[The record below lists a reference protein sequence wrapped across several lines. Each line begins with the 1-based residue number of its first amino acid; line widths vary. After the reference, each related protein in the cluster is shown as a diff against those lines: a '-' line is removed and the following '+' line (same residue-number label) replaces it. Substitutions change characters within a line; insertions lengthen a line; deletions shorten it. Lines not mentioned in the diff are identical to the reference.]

1 MPDFGGK
8 KMVNIER
15 KVIRSISEL
24 SSFKFLLVFY
34 LIFFII
40 SVIIMGIVALLAWAG
55 LSSFG
60 VNVPDV
66 LNSFGLGN
74 LGFANLG
81 LANIGGGSVLYIV
94 LGIVGGLIASVFYAA
109 FGTLMVW
116 IVNVILKISGG
127 IELRFINR
135 EIKVKSE

>member
-1 MPDFGGK
+1 
-8 KMVNIER
+8 MVNIER

-34 LIFFII
+34 LIFFIL

-55 LSSFG
+55 LASFG
-60 VNVPDV
+60 VNVPDIF
-66 LNSFGLGN
+66 NSFGLGN
-74 LGFANLG
+74 FGLGNFG

-94 LGIVGGLIASVFYAA
+94 LAIVGGLIASVFYAA

-116 IVNVILKISGG
+116 IGNVVLRISGG

-135 EIKVKSE
+135 EVKAKSE

>member
-1 MPDFGGK
+1 
-8 KMVNIER
+8 MVNIER

-34 LIFFII
+34 LIFFIL

-60 VNVPDV
+60 VNVPDI

-74 LGFANLG
+74 LGFANFGLG
-81 LANIGGGSVLYIV
+81 NIGGSSVLYII

-127 IELRFINR
+127 IELRITSR
-135 EIKVKSE
+135 EVKAKSE

>member
-1 MPDFGGK
+1 
-8 KMVNIER
+8 MVNVER
-15 KVIRSISEL
+15 KVVRSISEL

-55 LSSFG
+55 LASSG
-60 VNVPDV
+60 ISIPDI
-66 LNSFGLGN
+66 LQSFGLGN
-74 LGFANLG
+74 FGLGNFG
-81 LANIGGGSVLYIV
+81 LANLGGGSVLYIV

-116 IVNVILKISGG
+116 IGNVVLRISGG
-127 IELRFINR
+127 IELRFVDR
-135 EIKVKSE
+135 EVKAKSE

>member
-1 MPDFGGK
+1 
-8 KMVNIER
+8 MVNIER

-34 LIFFII
+34 LIFFIL
-40 SVIIMGIVALLAWAG
+40 SVIIMGIIALLAWAG

-60 VNVPDV
+60 INIPDI

-74 LGFANLG
+74 LGLGNLG
-81 LANIGGGSVLYIV
+81 LANIGGGNVLYIV
-94 LGIVGGLIASVFYAA
+94 LSIVGGLIASVFYAA

-116 IVNVILKISGG
+116 IGNVVLRISGG
-127 IELRFINR
+127 IELRFIDR
-135 EIKVKSE
+135 EVKAESE

>member
-1 MPDFGGK
+1 
-8 KMVNIER
+8 MVNIER
-15 KVIRSISEL
+15 KVVRSISEL

-55 LSSFG
+55 LASSG
-60 VNVPDV
+60 INIPDM

-74 LGFANLG
+74 FGLGNFG
-81 LANIGGGSVLYIV
+81 LANLGGGSVLYIV
-94 LGIVGGLIASVFYAA
+94 LAIVGGLIASVFYAA

-116 IVNVILKISGG
+116 IGNVVLRISGG
-127 IELRFINR
+127 IELRFIDR
-135 EIKVKSE
+135 EVRAKSE

>member
-1 MPDFGGK
+1 
-8 KMVNIER
+8 MVNIER

-60 VNVPDV
+60 VSVPDI
-66 LNSFGLGN
+66 LQSFGLGN
-74 LGFANLG
+74 FG

-94 LGIVGGLIASVFYAA
+94 LAIVGGLIASVFYAA

-116 IVNVILKISGG
+116 IGNVVLRISGG
-127 IELRFINR
+127 IELRFIDR
-135 EIKVKSE
+135 EVRAKSE

>member
-1 MPDFGGK
+1 
-8 KMVNIER
+8 MVNIER
-15 KVIRSISEL
+15 KVVRSISEL

-55 LSSFG
+55 LASSG
-60 VNVPDV
+60 INIPDM

-74 LGFANLG
+74 FG
-81 LANIGGGSVLYIV
+81 LANLGGGSVLYIV
-94 LGIVGGLIASVFYAA
+94 LAIVGGLIASVFYAA

-116 IVNVILKISGG
+116 IGNVVLRISGG
-127 IELRFINR
+127 IEIRFIDR
-135 EIKVKSE
+135 EVRAKSE

>member
-1 MPDFGGK
+1 
-8 KMVNIER
+8 MVNIER
-15 KVIRSISEL
+15 KVVRSISEL

-55 LSSFG
+55 LASSG
-60 VNVPDV
+60 INIPDM

-74 LGFANLG
+74 FG
-81 LANIGGGSVLYIV
+81 LANLGGGSVLYIV
-94 LGIVGGLIASVFYAA
+94 LAIVGGLIASVFYAA

-116 IVNVILKISGG
+116 IGNVVLRISGG
-127 IELRFINR
+127 IELRFIDR
-135 EIKVKSE
+135 EVRAKSE